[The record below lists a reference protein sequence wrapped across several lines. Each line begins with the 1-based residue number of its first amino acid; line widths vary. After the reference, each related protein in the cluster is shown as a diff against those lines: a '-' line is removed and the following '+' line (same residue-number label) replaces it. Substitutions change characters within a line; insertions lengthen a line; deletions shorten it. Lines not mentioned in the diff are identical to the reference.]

1 MKEKIKSI
9 IATNTFKQTLVTS
22 TGTILSGVLGLI
34 FYIFLARMLEPVGFG
49 IFSVTT
55 ASIALLASIA
65 NIGIDTGIV
74 RFVGR
79 YYGKDL
85 LKVKQILKYA
95 FKIKILSI
103 IALNILGWFLMP
115 FVTKNLLQKPE
126 LLFALR
132 LSLLGAATSMLFSF
146 VVSSIQAIQKFVVW
160 SFLTTSIN
168 FLRLIVLGFLVYF
181 SFVDVNNS
189 IYLYIIIPF
198 VGFFAGLIFIPSFF
212 KIRKENEVSKELFNY
227 NKWIAIF
234 TLIVA
239 VSSRA
244 DTFIT
249 TRLLSLK
256 EVGIYSVAV
265 NLSSIVPSIVLA
277 LATVVAPKLASFTSD
292 LDAKKYLEKLQ
303 MFVIFLA
310 VVGITFGIP
319 LSYFVIPKLY
329 GMEYLSSITPF
340 IVLLVS
346 QALFLISI
354 PSHSAIF
361 YYFSYPKVFVY
372 ISLVHLSVVSIL
384 GWFLTKSYG
393 YVGASFSMLIGN
405 IFNFVLPFGWVVK
418 RLYKKEE

>member
-1 MKEKIKSI
+1 MRIKSI

-34 FYIFLARMLEPVGFG
+34 FYIFLARMLEPIGFG

-79 YYGKDL
+79 YYGKNL
-85 LKVKQILKYA
+85 LRVKQILKYA

-146 VVSSIQAIQKFVVW
+146 VVSSIQAIQKFAVW

-168 FLRLIVLGFLVYF
+168 LLRLIVLGFLVYF

-189 IYLYIIIPF
+189 IYLYILIPF
-198 VGFFAGLIFIPSFF
+198 VGFFVGLIFIPSFF
-212 KIRKENEVSKELFNY
+212 KSKNENEVSKELFNY

-239 VSSRA
+239 VSSRV

-277 LATVVAPKLASFTSD
+277 LATVVAPKLASFNSN
-292 LDAKKYLEKLQ
+292 LDVKKYLEKLQ

-310 VVGITFGIP
+310 VVGIIFGVP
-319 LSYFVIPKLY
+319 LSCFVIPKLY
-329 GMEYLSSITPF
+329 GTEYLSSSLPLVI
-340 IVLLVS
+340 LLIS
-346 QALFLISI
+346 QAIFLISI

-372 ISLVHLSVVSIL
+372 ISLVHLLTVSFF

-393 YVGASFSMLIGN
+393 YVGAAISMLIGN